1 MLRGGLVLG
10 LVAMGQGQQQYN
22 SCHHPFVARCR
33 EHLILEGAAAH
44 TSCQGQLHTG
54 DVHGSDWG
62 KALVEL
68 GSWTRARS
76 CCQGCR
82 RALQHWC
89 LMLVGKK
96 RRGSSRPPA
105 GPQSR

>member
-1 MLRGGLVLG
+1 MLG
-10 LVAMGQGQQQYN
+10 LVAMGCRQQQHT

-33 EHLILEGAAAH
+33 KHLILEGAAAR
-44 TSCQGQLHTG
+44 TSCQGRLHTG

-68 GSWTRARS
+68 GSWARAWS
-76 CCQGCR
+76 CCRGSR
-82 RALQHWC
+82 TALQHWC
-89 LMLVGKK
+89 LTLIGKK
-96 RRGSSRPPA
+96 RGGSRCPAA